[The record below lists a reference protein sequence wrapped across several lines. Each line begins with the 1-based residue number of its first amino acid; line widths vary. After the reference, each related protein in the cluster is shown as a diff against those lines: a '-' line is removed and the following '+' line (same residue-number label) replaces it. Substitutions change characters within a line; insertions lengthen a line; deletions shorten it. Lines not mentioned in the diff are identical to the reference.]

1 MNFLVVVDRR
11 PGAAL
16 ESALIT
22 VEGILLGMMGNG
34 VVSQAFPGT
43 ISFPALLASVA
54 CLAIV
59 ESLDMLLDTL
69 GLQEKKGQDCI
80 NQVMMAS
87 YFQLPAVSHSF
98 PCGNPSDGW

>member
-1 MNFLVVVDRR
+1 MVVYSR

-16 ESALIT
+16 KSALVT

-69 GLQEKKGQDCI
+69 GLHENEGQFCI

-87 YFQLPAVSHSF
+87 YCQLPAV
-98 PCGNPSDGW
+98 